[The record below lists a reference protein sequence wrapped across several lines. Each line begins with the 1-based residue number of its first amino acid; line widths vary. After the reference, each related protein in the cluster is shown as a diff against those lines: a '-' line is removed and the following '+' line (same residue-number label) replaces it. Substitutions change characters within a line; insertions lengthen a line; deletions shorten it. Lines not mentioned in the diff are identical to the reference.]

1 MYLINLSCSCQVEIS
16 PAHHAP
22 VFHRS
27 NRCMDEH
34 NSSTPYL
41 NARIATPI
49 IDVVSVDEVIAEFDF
64 DAEAE
69 LELTGTETFH

>member
-1 MYLINLSCSCQVEIS
+1 MYLINLTCSCQIEIS

-27 NRCMDEH
+27 NRCADEH
-34 NSSTPYL
+34 NSHTPYL

-49 IDVVSVDEVIAEFDF
+49 IDMVSVDEAIAEFEF
-64 DAEAE
+64 DAEVGM
-69 LELTGTETFH
+69 ELTGTEIFH